1 MHMEVQATTKFI
13 RVSPRKLALL
23 VKNMRG
29 MKAQQVVTNLTFTR
43 KAGVT
48 EIRKLILSA
57 IANAKQKNINQ
68 DQLMV
73 KSLNV
78 LPGGA
83 MKRFRA
89 VSRGMAHTYKKR
101 MSHVRVT
108 LTDIEEKAKNTDHK
122 SIKSQKSETPNL
134 SVKDNNKKESIK
146 EKSEKK
152 LK

>member
-1 MHMEVQATTKFI
+1 MEVQATTKFI

-29 MKAQQVVTNLTFTR
+29 MKAQQVVTNLAFTR
-43 KAGVT
+43 KAGVG
-48 EIRKLILSA
+48 EVRKLILSA

-101 MSHVRVT
+101 MSHIRVI
-108 LTDIEEKAKNTDHK
+108 LTDIEDKSKKADRKNV
-122 SIKSQKSETPNL
+122 KSQKLEVPIP
-134 SVKDNNKKESIK
+134 SVNENKKKEIIK
-146 EKSEKK
+146 EKSEQK